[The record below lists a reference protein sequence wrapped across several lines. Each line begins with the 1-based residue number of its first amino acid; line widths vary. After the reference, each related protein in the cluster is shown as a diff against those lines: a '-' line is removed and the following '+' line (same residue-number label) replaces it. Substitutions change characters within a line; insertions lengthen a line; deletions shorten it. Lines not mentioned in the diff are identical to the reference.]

1 MEWGVV
7 GRGHSATGT
16 EDGGGPVTAS
26 STRRAK
32 CFPHNFLDSP
42 MGDKPARVTG
52 WARPEIDNNPGK
64 SSNFLST

>member
-16 EDGGGPVTAS
+16 EDGGGPVTAP
-26 STRRAK
+26 TRRAK
-32 CFPHNFLDSP
+32 CFPRNFLDSH
-42 MGDKPARVTG
+42 MGDKPAGVTG
-52 WARPEIDNNPGK
+52 QARPEIDDNPGK